1 MIFVH
6 DALAGRTA
14 LVTGG
19 SRGIGRAI
27 VATLAGAGAE
37 VIFCGRSVA
46 TGEAMQAEL
55 AAKGLAVRFLAADV
69 ESEEG
74 IDALAEAAG
83 PVDILVNNVGGAHDA
98 AAGLRPFDAIP
109 PGDWAKTYMKC
120 VFSAVRLIDAV
131 LPTMRE
137 RGWGR
142 IINISSTAGLE
153 PGYSPADYASA
164 KTALTGLTIALST
177 SLART
182 GITANTVSPGPILT
196 DALQPVI
203 DSTADSRGWE
213 ETGDAREQRFLA
225 EVMPLKVNRIG
236 RPEDIGAAVTFI
248 ASSAGDFITGANL
261 RVDGGQSASI

>member
-37 VIFCGRSVA
+37 VIFCGRSAA

-55 AAKGLAVRFLAADV
+55 VAKGLAVRFLAADV

-120 VFSAVRLIDAV
+120 VFSAVRTSSITPCLSGDNRAANGC
-131 LPTMRE
+131 LPSSLRTSDR
-137 RGWGR
+137 R
-142 IINISSTAGLE
+142 IFCS
-153 PGYSPADYASA
+153 
-164 KTALTGLTIALST
+164 
-177 SLART
+177 
-182 GITANTVSPGPILT
+182 
-196 DALQPVI
+196 
-203 DSTADSRGWE
+203 
-213 ETGDAREQRFLA
+213 
-225 EVMPLKVNRIG
+225 
-236 RPEDIGAAVTFI
+236 
-248 ASSAGDFITGANL
+248 
-261 RVDGGQSASI
+261 